1 MGPPYTASL
10 GRLEKARREGA
21 STSAPGGRR
30 PSARQDER
38 PEGSRETRHSARAEA
53 ALVAESDARADVL
66 AHMRAR
72 LRAARRVDIV
82 PVAVESRAI
91 Q

>member
-1 MGPPYTASL
+1 
-10 GRLEKARREGA
+10 
-21 STSAPGGRR
+21 
-30 PSARQDER
+30 
-38 PEGSRETRHSARAEA
+38 
-53 ALVAESDARADVL
+53 VL